1 MPAYSPFSQKYFFLK
16 KAQHMEHM
24 DTMLLL
30 LQNSQLFSVKI
41 ESGIS
46 PHEWM
51 EAPAWLM
58 RDLWYQT
65 HL

>member
-1 MPAYSPFSQKYFFLK
+1 
-16 KAQHMEHM
+16 MEHM

-30 LQNSQLFSVKI
+30 LQNSHLFSVKI